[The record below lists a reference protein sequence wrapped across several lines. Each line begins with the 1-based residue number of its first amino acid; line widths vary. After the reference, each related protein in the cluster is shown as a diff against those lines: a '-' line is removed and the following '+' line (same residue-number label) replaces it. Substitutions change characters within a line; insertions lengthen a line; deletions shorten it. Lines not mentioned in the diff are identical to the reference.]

1 MPDQGSIEQ
10 FDRPL
15 AEKLLARVDNLLDK
29 TREAQD
35 ELHRNYVE
43 IGCAILDVQKA
54 KAWMILPNLKSFD
67 QYIMGCEGRF
77 GRKRTALYEYCRV
90 ARELLPEISEAQL
103 IEIGISK
110 AGQLCSYLSSGKKL
124 TPELLLAAKDQKVDD
139 FRSDIFRK
147 MNKVPENG
155 GKWHMIEFV
164 ATKEEWQE
172 LERAFAVSEKIE
184 PSPDGTPD
192 WAKVKTAVQRMAQEF
207 LATYEGVKVCP
218 QQLG

>member
-29 TREAQD
+29 TRAAQD

-54 KAWMILPNLKSFD
+54 KAWMILPHIKTFD

-110 AGQLCSYLSSGKKL
+110 AGQLCSYKASGKKL

-147 MNKVPENG
+147 MNKVPESG
-155 GKWHMIEFV
+155 GKWHMIELL
-164 ATKEEWQE
+164 ASKEEWEQLEKAFE
-172 LERAFAVSEKIE
+172 LSEEVE
-184 PSPDGTPD
+184 PSPVGTPE
-192 WAKVKTAVQRMAQEF
+192 WAKVKTAMLRMAAEF
-207 LATYEGVKVCP
+207 EAEYRSQVNAR
-218 QQLG
+218 

>member
-1 MPDQGSIEQ
+1 MTSGSIEQ

-29 TREAQD
+29 TRAAQD

-43 IGCAILDVQKA
+43 IGVAIHAVQQA
-54 KAWMILPNLKSFD
+54 KAWMILPACHSFD
-67 QYIMGCEGRF
+67 FYIKTCEDKF

-90 ARELLPEISEAQL
+90 ARELLPEISETQL

-139 FRSDIFRK
+139 FRSDLFRK
-147 MNKVPENG
+147 MNKVEEKSG
-155 GKWHMIEFV
+155 AWHTIEFV
-164 ATKEEWQE
+164 ATGEEWAE
-172 LERAFAVSEKIE
+172 LERAFEVSEKIE
-184 PSPDGTPD
+184 PSPGGTPE

-207 LATYEGVKVCP
+207 LATYEKVVA
-218 QQLG
+218 Q

>member
-1 MPDQGSIEQ
+1 MTSGSIEQ

-29 TREAQD
+29 TRAAQD

-43 IGCAILDVQKA
+43 IGVAIHAVQQA
-54 KAWMILPNLKSFD
+54 KAWMILPACHSFD
-67 QYIMGCEGRF
+67 FYIKTCEDKF

-90 ARELLPEISEAQL
+90 ARELLPEISETQL

-139 FRSDIFRK
+139 FRSDLFKR
-147 MNKVPENG
+147 MNKIPESG
-155 GKWHMIEFV
+155 GKWHTIELM
-164 ATKEEWQE
+164 ASKEEWEQLEKAFE
-172 LERAFAVSEKIE
+172 LSEIVE
-184 PSPDGTPD
+184 PSPAGTPE
-192 WAKVKTAVQRMAQEF
+192 WVKVKTAMIRMAAEF
-207 LATYEGVKVCP
+207 EAEYRSQVAAR
-218 QQLG
+218 